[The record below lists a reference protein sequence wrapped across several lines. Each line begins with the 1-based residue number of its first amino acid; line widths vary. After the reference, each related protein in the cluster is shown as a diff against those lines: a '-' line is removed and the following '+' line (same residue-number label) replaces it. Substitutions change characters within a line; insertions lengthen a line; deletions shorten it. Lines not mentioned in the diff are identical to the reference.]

1 MTGKQIERSRHGLSC
16 FDAV

>member
-1 MTGKQIERSRHGLSC
+1 MIGKEIERSRHGLSC

>member
-1 MTGKQIERSRHGLSC
+1 MIGKQTERSRHGLSC